1 MAADIESSDGVVA
14 GVTEEWKVEIDAW
27 SACSVLEFVREEEFV
42 FEFFF
47 LLMEIFSEKEV
58 IYVVVISNLAVFL
71 LLSFVALVVNR
82 LILSV

>member
-1 MAADIESSDGVVA
+1 MR
-14 GVTEEWKVEIDAW
+14 VEG
-27 SACSVLEFVREEEFV
+27 FV